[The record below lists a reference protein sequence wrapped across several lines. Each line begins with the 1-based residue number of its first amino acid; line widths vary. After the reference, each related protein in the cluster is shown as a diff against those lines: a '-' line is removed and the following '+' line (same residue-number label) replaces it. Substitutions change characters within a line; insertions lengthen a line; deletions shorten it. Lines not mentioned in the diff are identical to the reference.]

1 VVALLS
7 VQLARLQTVELDL
20 SSNDLN
26 GTLPLEFYNATGR
39 ILLNNNSL
47 TGPLP
52 YFLETSAAQ
61 FSYGGNNFCSNVVGE
76 LCGNVTDSYILRTL
90 RVSAVGSVWPLCYGV
105 KIEEEHSA

>member
-1 VVALLS
+1 MVALLS

-52 YFLETSAAQ
+52 FFLKTAAAQ

-90 RVSAVGSVWPLCYGV
+90 RVSAVGSVWPVCYGV
-105 KIEEEHSA
+105 KIEEEHPA